1 MVRPFRPLGFG
12 VVVLS
17 YKCVSREVWH
27 CLLCLF
33 ISVGLGLGKI
43 PTQHGRGGIAQAR
56 WKEQTR
62 CQTISQ
68 ANPAFLAGGSH

>member
-43 PTQHGRGGIAQAR
+43 KAR
-56 WKEQTR
+56 YGAH
-62 CQTISQ
+62 TI
-68 ANPAFLAGGSH
+68 FL